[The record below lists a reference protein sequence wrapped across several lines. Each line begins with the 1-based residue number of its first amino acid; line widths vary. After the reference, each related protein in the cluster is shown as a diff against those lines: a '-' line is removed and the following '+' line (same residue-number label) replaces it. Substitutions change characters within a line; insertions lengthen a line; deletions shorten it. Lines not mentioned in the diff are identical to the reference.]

1 MSIHAPLAGCDLTP
15 PPPDGGITISIH
27 APLAGCDAGHGRS
40 KHRRGDFNPRTPCGV
55 RHLYTSCMRWPR
67 IFQSTHPL
75 RGATAGSAARDGP
88 DGEISIHAPLAGC
101 DSIYAHKSRSTTH
114 FNPRTPC
121 GVRRVGSR
129 VALRPGYDFNPRTPC
144 GVRRRPHTPTQLRT
158 YFNPRTPCG
167 VRPCAISSKAVAD
180 LISIHAPLAGCDQ
193 TAESDD
199 LGPGYFNPRTPCG
212 VRPAWPGR
220 PHRWRRFQSTHPLR
234 GASSCQYTV
243 KVYF

>member
-1 MSIHAPLAGCDLTP
+1 MFSISIHAPLAGCDLTP

-55 RHLYTSCMRWPR
+55 RHLYTSCRRWPR
-67 IFQSTHPL
+67 IFQSTPPW

-114 FNPRTPC
+114 
-121 GVRRVGSR
+121 
-129 VALRPGYDFNPRTPC
+129 FNPRTPC

-234 GASSCQYTV
+234 GATSCQYTV